1 MAVFLEILKYAVPA
15 ILVVFVTYLM
25 LSNYFDNEEKQ
36 RKYLLK
42 RENQKSSLPLRMAAY
57 ERMVLF
63 LERISPN
70 SLLVRIPA
78 GKLGLRDYQS
88 LLQKS
93 IRDEFEHNLSQQV
106 YLSDEAWLRVVQ
118 AKASMVGIINKIAS
132 EIDPSVPGLELS
144 KRVLEYSMSTEEF
157 PTKRAIHFL
166 KAELRDEL

>member
-1 MAVFLEILKYAVPA
+1 MNIFFEIVKYALPA

-36 RKYLLK
+36 RKYQLR
-42 RENQKSSLPLRMAAY
+42 RETQKSSLPLRMAAY

-78 GKLGLRDYQS
+78 GQLGLRDYQA

-118 AKASMVGIINKIAS
+118 AKASMVGIINKISS
-132 EIDPSVPGLELS
+132 EIDPTSKGIELS
-144 KRVLEYSMSTEEF
+144 KRILEYTMSSEDF
-157 PTKRAIHFL
+157 PTKRAIAFL
-166 KAELRDEL
+166 KNELRGEL